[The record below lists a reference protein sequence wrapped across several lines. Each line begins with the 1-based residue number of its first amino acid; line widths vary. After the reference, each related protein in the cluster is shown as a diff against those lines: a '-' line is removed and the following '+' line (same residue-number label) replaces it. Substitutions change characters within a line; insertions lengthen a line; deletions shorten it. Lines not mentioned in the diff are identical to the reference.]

1 MKILHTSDW
10 HLGQSFFT
18 KSRKKE
24 HAAFLKWFLQQ
35 VEAHQIDA
43 IIVAGDVFD
52 TGTPPSYAREL
63 YHAFI
68 GELQSKQCTLVV
80 LGGNHDSVSVLNESK
95 ALLKYLN
102 SHVIASTYGE
112 LSEQVIAL
120 NDRKGQPRAV
130 LCAVPFI
137 RPRDVLIS
145 EAGQSATD
153 KRQALGDA
161 IKQHYASL
169 YNEASS
175 LRTSLEE
182 EQGKEGSENS
192 AAIPIIATGHL
203 TALGVSQSESVRD
216 IYIGTLEGFDAT
228 GFPPADYIAL
238 GHIHR
243 PQKVAKTEHIRY
255 SGSPIPLSFDELNTQ
270 KQVVLVSFD
279 TESTTPIISTL
290 PVPRFQAMEVIK
302 GDLKAIEEAIN
313 KSEAIRFASQ
323 IDDDV
328 NTKSAPL
335 ASDKAMSTKD
345 KALSAADQ
353 ALSAA
358 DQAHSATEQTFSAK
372 DPVWLCIEVE
382 TEDYLTDLQQR
393 IQSLL
398 EGKNAEILQLK
409 RKRKRTV
416 NSLTEKQNVQ
426 LSELSVNEVFEARLA
441 LEAINDDPSRETE
454 DALSE
459 NESCADVAEDPGSE
473 KTLSRINRIRQLFN
487 KAVERVHINDE
498 DAEVLGETSKSNT
511 AGYNSDKTSSQNESD
526 VSPTSTGE
534 SEQDQYRVH
543 KQDHK
548 GKGE

>member
-1 MKILHTSDW
+1 MRFSISNATSLVLFYMKILHTSDW

-18 KSRKKE
+18 KSRKNE
-24 HAAFLKWFLQQ
+24 HAAFLKWLLQQ

-68 GELQSKQCTLVV
+68 GELQGMQCTLVV

-102 SHVIASTYGE
+102 SHVIASTYGD
-112 LSEQVIAL
+112 LSEQVITL
-120 NDRKGQPRAV
+120 NDRNGQPSAV

-137 RPRDVLIS
+137 RPRDVLVS
-145 EAGQSATD
+145 EAGQSGTD

-161 IKQHYASL
+161 IKQHYGTL
-169 YNEASS
+169 YNEALS
-175 LRTSLEE
+175 LRASMEE
-182 EQGKEGSENS
+182 KRIKDGSENS

-216 IYIGTLEGFDAT
+216 IYIGTLEGFDAK

-270 KQVVLVSFD
+270 KQVVLITFES
-279 TESTTPIISTL
+279 ESTTPTISTL

-302 GDLKAIEEAIN
+302 GDLKAIEAAIN
-313 KSEAIRFASQ
+313 KSEAIALASQ
-323 IDDDV
+323 TDDAV
-328 NTKSAPL
+328 
-335 ASDKAMSTKD
+335 
-345 KALSAADQ
+345 
-353 ALSAA
+353 
-358 DQAHSATEQTFSAK
+358 SATDNAISPK

-393 IQSLL
+393 IQGLL

-426 LSELSVNEVFEARLA
+426 LSELSVNDVFEARLA
-441 LEAINDDPSRETE
+441 LESIEDNTTSESAPTESAQTTLLDDDQSTRAMEQ
-454 DALSE
+454 A
-459 NESCADVAEDPGSE
+459 GSE
-473 KTLSRINRIRQLFN
+473 KSAPRINRIRQLFN
-487 KAVERVHINDE
+487 EAVEQVHTNDE
-498 DAEVLGETSKSNT
+498 DAEVPVETSLANT
-511 AGYNSDKTSSQNESD
+511 TEN
-526 VSPTSTGE
+526 
-534 SEQDQYRVH
+534 
-543 KQDHK
+543 
-548 GKGE
+548 KGE

>member
-18 KSRKKE
+18 KSRKNE
-24 HAAFLKWFLQQ
+24 HAAFLKWLLQQ
-35 VEAHQIDA
+35 VEVHQIDA

-68 GELQSKQCTLVV
+68 GELQGMQCTLVV

-102 SHVIASTYGE
+102 SHVIASTYGD
-112 LSEQVIAL
+112 LSEQVITL
-120 NDRKGQPRAV
+120 NDRNGQPSAV

-137 RPRDVLIS
+137 RPRDVLVS

-161 IKQHYASL
+161 IKQHYGAL
-169 YNEASS
+169 YNEALS
-175 LRTSLEE
+175 LRASIEE
-182 EQGKEGSENS
+182 KQAEQGSKNS

-216 IYIGTLEGFDAT
+216 IYIGTLEGFDAK

-270 KQVVLVSFD
+270 KQVVLVTF
-279 TESTTPIISTL
+279 ESESKTPTISTL

-302 GDLKAIEEAIN
+302 GDLKAIEAAIN
-313 KSEAIRFASQ
+313 ESEAIA
-323 IDDDV
+323 
-328 NTKSAPL
+328 L
-335 ASDKAMSTKD
+335 ASHTDDAVSELDEVDKALSEVD
-345 KALSAADQ
+345 KALSATDNGIRP
-353 ALSAA
+353 
-358 DQAHSATEQTFSAK
+358 K

-393 IQSLL
+393 IQGLL

-426 LSELSVNEVFEARLA
+426 LSELSVNDVFEARLA
-441 LEAINDDPSRETE
+441 LESIEDNPTSELAPSEPAPSESAPTESVRETLLDDDQSPRAME
-454 DALSE
+454 DA
-459 NESCADVAEDPGSE
+459 GTE
-473 KTLSRINRIRQLFN
+473 KSASRINRIRQLFN
-487 KAVERVHINDE
+487 EALERVHTNDE
-498 DAEVLGETSKSNT
+498 DAEVSVEAPLANT
-511 AGYNSDKTSSQNESD
+511 TDN
-526 VSPTSTGE
+526 
-534 SEQDQYRVH
+534 
-543 KQDHK
+543 
-548 GKGE
+548 KGE

>member
-1 MKILHTSDW
+1 MRFSISNATSLVLFYMKILHTSDW

-18 KSRKKE
+18 KSRKNE
-24 HAAFLKWFLQQ
+24 HAAFLKWLLQQ

-68 GELQSKQCTLVV
+68 GELQGMQCTLVV

-102 SHVIASTYGE
+102 SHVIASTYGD
-112 LSEQVIAL
+112 LSEQVITL
-120 NDRKGQPRAV
+120 NDRNGQPSAV

-137 RPRDVLIS
+137 RPRDVLVS

-161 IKQHYASL
+161 IKQHYGAL
-169 YNEASS
+169 YNEALS
-175 LRTSLEE
+175 LRASIEE
-182 EQGKEGSENS
+182 KQAEQGSKNS

-216 IYIGTLEGFDAT
+216 IYIGTLEGFDAK

-270 KQVVLVSFD
+270 KQVVLVTFES
-279 TESTTPIISTL
+279 ESTTPTISTL

-302 GDLKAIEEAIN
+302 GDLKAIEAAIN
-313 KSEAIRFASQ
+313 KSDAITLASQ
-323 IDDDV
+323 TDDAV
-328 NTKSAPL
+328 
-335 ASDKAMSTKD
+335 
-345 KALSAADQ
+345 
-353 ALSAA
+353 
-358 DQAHSATEQTFSAK
+358 SATDNAISPQ

-393 IQSLL
+393 IQGLL

-426 LSELSVNEVFEARLA
+426 LSELSVNDVFEARLA
-441 LEAINDDPSRETE
+441 LESIEDSSTSESAQSASAQTESAQETLLDDDQCAGGTE
-454 DALSE
+454 EA
-459 NESCADVAEDPGSE
+459 GSE
-473 KTLSRINRIRQLFN
+473 KNAPRINRIRQLFN
-487 KAVERVHINDE
+487 EAIEQVHTNDE
-498 DAEVLGETSKSNT
+498 DAEVPVETSLANT
-511 AGYNSDKTSSQNESD
+511 TEN
-526 VSPTSTGE
+526 
-534 SEQDQYRVH
+534 
-543 KQDHK
+543 
-548 GKGE
+548 KGE

>member
-1 MKILHTSDW
+1 MRFSISNATSLVHFYMKILHTSDW

-18 KSRKKE
+18 KSRKNE
-24 HAAFLKWFLQQ
+24 HAAFLKWLLQQ
-35 VEAHQIDA
+35 VEVHQIDA

-68 GELQSKQCTLVV
+68 GELQGMQCTLVV

-112 LSEQVIAL
+112 LSEQVITL
-120 NDRKGQPRAV
+120 NDRKGQPSAV

-137 RPRDVLIS
+137 RPRDVLVS

-161 IKQHYASL
+161 IKQHYGTL
-169 YNEASS
+169 YNEALS
-175 LRTSLEE
+175 LRASMEE
-182 EQGKEGSENS
+182 KRIKDGSENS

-216 IYIGTLEGFDAT
+216 IYIGTLEGFDAK

-270 KQVVLVSFD
+270 KQVVLITFES
-279 TESTTPIISTL
+279 ESTTPTISTL
-290 PVPRFQAMEVIK
+290 PIPRFQAMEVIK
-302 GDLKAIEEAIN
+302 GDLKAIEAAIN
-313 KSEAIRFASQ
+313 KSDAITLASQ
-323 IDDDV
+323 TDDAV
-328 NTKSAPL
+328 SEV
-335 ASDKAMSTKD
+335 D
-345 KALSAADQ
+345 KALSEFNKTV
-353 ALSAA
+353 
-358 DQAHSATEQTFSAK
+358 SATDNAISSK

-393 IQSLL
+393 IQGLL

-416 NSLTEKQNVQ
+416 NSLTEKQIVQ
-426 LSELSVNEVFEARLA
+426 LSELSVNDVFEARLA
-441 LEAINDDPSRETE
+441 LESIGEYSASETTEDTLTDSEQNAGETE
-454 DALSE
+454 E
-459 NESCADVAEDPGSE
+459 AESE
-473 KTLSRINRIRQLFN
+473 KSCSRINRIRQLFN
-487 KAVERVHINDE
+487 EAVELVHTNDE
-498 DAEVLGETSKSNT
+498 DADLSGEASLIGSVGKTSAGASPQNGSHTAT
-511 AGYNSDKTSSQNESD
+511 AGIGKAEL
-526 VSPTSTGE
+526 
-534 SEQDQYRVH
+534 EQGVAQEQAHNR
-543 KQDHK
+543 
-548 GKGE
+548 KGE

>member
-1 MKILHTSDW
+1 MRISISNATSLVLFYMKILHTSDW

-18 KSRKKE
+18 KSRKNE
-24 HAAFLKWFLQQ
+24 HAAFLKWLLQQ

-43 IIVAGDVFD
+43 VIVAGDVFD

-68 GELQSKQCTLVV
+68 GELQGMQCTLVV

-102 SHVIASTYGE
+102 SHVIASTYGD
-112 LSEQVIAL
+112 LSEQVITL
-120 NDRKGQPRAV
+120 NDRNGQPSAV

-137 RPRDVLIS
+137 RPRDVLVS

-161 IKQHYASL
+161 IKQHYGAL
-169 YNEASS
+169 YNEALS
-175 LRTSLEE
+175 LRASIEE
-182 EQGKEGSENS
+182 KQAEQGSKNS

-216 IYIGTLEGFDAT
+216 IYIGTLEGFDAK

-270 KQVVLVSFD
+270 KQVVLVTFES
-279 TESTTPIISTL
+279 ESTTPTISTL

-302 GDLKAIEEAIN
+302 GDLKAIEAAIN
-313 KSEAIRFASQ
+313 KSDAITLASQ
-323 IDDDV
+323 TDDAV
-328 NTKSAPL
+328 
-335 ASDKAMSTKD
+335 
-345 KALSAADQ
+345 
-353 ALSAA
+353 
-358 DQAHSATEQTFSAK
+358 SATDNAISPQ

-393 IQSLL
+393 IQGLL

-426 LSELSVNEVFEARLA
+426 LSELSVNDVFEARLA
-441 LEAINDDPSRETE
+441 LESIEDNTTSESAPTESAQATLLDDDQSTRAMEQ
-454 DALSE
+454 A
-459 NESCADVAEDPGSE
+459 GSE
-473 KTLSRINRIRQLFN
+473 KSASRLNRIRQLFN
-487 KAVERVHINDE
+487 EAVEQVHTNDE
-498 DAEVLGETSKSNT
+498 DTEVPVETSLANT
-511 AGYNSDKTSSQNESD
+511 TQN
-526 VSPTSTGE
+526 
-534 SEQDQYRVH
+534 
-543 KQDHK
+543 
-548 GKGE
+548 KGE

>member
-1 MKILHTSDW
+1 MRFSISNATSLVHFYMKILHTSDW

-18 KSRKKE
+18 KSRKNE
-24 HAAFLKWFLQQ
+24 HAAFLKWLLQQ
-35 VEAHQIDA
+35 VEVHQIDA

-68 GELQSKQCTLVV
+68 GELQGMQCTLVV

-112 LSEQVIAL
+112 LSEQVITL
-120 NDRKGQPRAV
+120 NDRKGQPSAV

-137 RPRDVLIS
+137 RPRDVLVS
-145 EAGQSATD
+145 EAGQSGTD

-161 IKQHYASL
+161 IKQHYGTL
-169 YNEASS
+169 YNEALS
-175 LRTSLEE
+175 LRASMEE
-182 EQGKEGSENS
+182 KRIKDGSENS

-216 IYIGTLEGFDAT
+216 IYIGTLEGFDAK

-270 KQVVLVSFD
+270 KQVVLITFES
-279 TESTTPIISTL
+279 ESTTPTISTL

-302 GDLKAIEEAIN
+302 GDLKAIEAAIN
-313 KSEAIRFASQ
+313 KSDAITLASQTHDDSNTNSAPVANQKADSAMDNAIR
-323 IDDDV
+323 
-328 NTKSAPL
+328 P
-335 ASDKAMSTKD
+335 
-345 KALSAADQ
+345 
-353 ALSAA
+353 
-358 DQAHSATEQTFSAK
+358 K

-393 IQSLL
+393 IQGLL

-426 LSELSVNEVFEARLA
+426 LSELSVNDVFEARLA
-441 LEAINDDPSRETE
+441 LESIEDNTTSESAPTESAQATLLDDDQSTRAMEQ
-454 DALSE
+454 A
-459 NESCADVAEDPGSE
+459 GSE
-473 KTLSRINRIRQLFN
+473 KSASRLNRIRQLFN
-487 KAVERVHINDE
+487 EAVEQVHTNDE
-498 DAEVLGETSKSNT
+498 DAEVPVETSLANT
-511 AGYNSDKTSSQNESD
+511 TEN
-526 VSPTSTGE
+526 
-534 SEQDQYRVH
+534 
-543 KQDHK
+543 
-548 GKGE
+548 KGE

>member
-1 MKILHTSDW
+1 MRISISNATSLVLFYMKILHTSDW

-18 KSRKKE
+18 KSRKNE
-24 HAAFLKWFLQQ
+24 HAAFLKWLLQQ

-68 GELQSKQCTLVV
+68 GELQGMQCTLVV

-102 SHVIASTYGE
+102 SHVIASTYGD
-112 LSEQVIAL
+112 LSEQVITL
-120 NDRKGQPRAV
+120 NDRNGQPSAV

-137 RPRDVLIS
+137 RPRDVLVS
-145 EAGQSATD
+145 EAGQSGTD

-161 IKQHYASL
+161 IKQHYGAL
-169 YNEASS
+169 YNEALS
-175 LRTSLEE
+175 LRASMEE
-182 EQGKEGSENS
+182 KRIKEGSKNS

-216 IYIGTLEGFDAT
+216 IYIGTLEGFDAK

-270 KQVVLVSFD
+270 KQVVLITFES
-279 TESTTPIISTL
+279 ESTTPTISTL

-302 GDLKAIEEAIN
+302 GDLKAIEAAIN
-313 KSEAIRFASQ
+313 KSEAIALASQ
-323 IDDDV
+323 TDDAV
-328 NTKSAPL
+328 
-335 ASDKAMSTKD
+335 
-345 KALSAADQ
+345 
-353 ALSAA
+353 
-358 DQAHSATEQTFSAK
+358 SATDNAISPK

-393 IQSLL
+393 IQGLL
-398 EGKNAEILQLK
+398 EGRNAEILQLK

-426 LSELSVNEVFEARLA
+426 LSELSVNDVFEARLA
-441 LEAINDDPSRETE
+441 LESIEDNPTSESAPSESVQTTLLDDDQSAGGTEEAGSKINAP
-454 DALSE
+454 
-459 NESCADVAEDPGSE
+459 
-473 KTLSRINRIRQLFN
+473 RINRIRQLFN
-487 KAVERVHINDE
+487 EAVEQVHTNDE
-498 DAEVLGETSKSNT
+498 DAEVPVETSLANT
-511 AGYNSDKTSSQNESD
+511 TDN
-526 VSPTSTGE
+526 
-534 SEQDQYRVH
+534 
-543 KQDHK
+543 
-548 GKGE
+548 KGE

>member
-1 MKILHTSDW
+1 MRISISNATSLVLFYMKILHTSDW

-18 KSRKKE
+18 KSRKNE
-24 HAAFLKWFLQQ
+24 HAAFLKWLLQQ
-35 VEAHQIDA
+35 VEVHQIDA

-68 GELQSKQCTLVV
+68 GELQGMQCTLVV

-112 LSEQVIAL
+112 LSEQVITL
-120 NDRKGQPRAV
+120 NDRKGQPSAV

-137 RPRDVLIS
+137 RPRDVLVS
-145 EAGQSATD
+145 EAGQSGTD

-161 IKQHYASL
+161 IKQHYGTL
-169 YNEASS
+169 YNEALS
-175 LRTSLEE
+175 LRASMEE
-182 EQGKEGSENS
+182 KRIKDGSENS

-216 IYIGTLEGFDAT
+216 IYIGTLEGFDAK

-270 KQVVLVSFD
+270 KQVVLITFES
-279 TESTTPIISTL
+279 ESTTPTISTL

-302 GDLKAIEEAIN
+302 GDLKAIEAAIN
-313 KSEAIRFASQ
+313 KSDAITLASQ
-323 IDDDV
+323 TDDAV
-328 NTKSAPL
+328 
-335 ASDKAMSTKD
+335 
-345 KALSAADQ
+345 
-353 ALSAA
+353 
-358 DQAHSATEQTFSAK
+358 SATDNAISPQ

-393 IQSLL
+393 IQGLL

-426 LSELSVNEVFEARLA
+426 LSELSVNDVFEARLA
-441 LEAINDDPSRETE
+441 LESIEDNPTSESAKELLLDDDQSAGGTE
-454 DALSE
+454 EA
-459 NESCADVAEDPGSE
+459 GSE
-473 KTLSRINRIRQLFN
+473 KNAPRINRIRQLFN
-487 KAVERVHINDE
+487 EAVEQVHTNDE
-498 DAEVLGETSKSNT
+498 DAEVPVETSLANT
-511 AGYNSDKTSSQNESD
+511 TEN
-526 VSPTSTGE
+526 
-534 SEQDQYRVH
+534 
-543 KQDHK
+543 
-548 GKGE
+548 KGE

>member
-1 MKILHTSDW
+1 MRFSISNATSLVHFYMKILHTSDW

-18 KSRKKE
+18 KSRKNE
-24 HAAFLKWFLQQ
+24 HAAFLKWLLQQ
-35 VEAHQIDA
+35 VEVHQIDA

-68 GELQSKQCTLVV
+68 GELQGMQCTLVV

-112 LSEQVIAL
+112 LSEQVITL
-120 NDRKGQPRAV
+120 NDRKGQPGAV

-137 RPRDVLIS
+137 RPRDVLVS
-145 EAGQSATD
+145 EAGQSGTD

-161 IKQHYASL
+161 IKQHYGAL
-169 YNEASS
+169 YNEALS
-175 LRTSLEE
+175 LRASIEE
-182 EQGKEGSENS
+182 KQGEEGSENS

-216 IYIGTLEGFDAT
+216 IYIGTLEGFDAK

-270 KQVVLVSFD
+270 KQVVLITFES
-279 TESTTPIISTL
+279 ESTTPTISTL
-290 PVPRFQAMEVIK
+290 PVPCFQAMEVIK
-302 GDLKAIEEAIN
+302 GDLKAIEAAIN
-313 KSEAIRFASQ
+313 KSDAI
-323 IDDDV
+323 
-328 NTKSAPL
+328 TL
-335 ASDKAMSTKD
+335 ASHTDGAVSEVDKP
-345 KALSAADQ
+345 LSATDNAI
-353 ALSAA
+353 S
-358 DQAHSATEQTFSAK
+358 SK

-393 IQSLL
+393 IQGLL

-409 RKRKRTV
+409 RKRKRTI

-426 LSELSVNEVFEARLA
+426 LSELSVNDVFEARLA
-441 LEAINDDPSRETE
+441 LESIEDNPTSELAPSESAPSESVRETLLDDDQSAGATE
-454 DALSE
+454 QA
-459 NESCADVAEDPGSE
+459 GSE
-473 KTLSRINRIRQLFN
+473 KNAPRINRIRQLFN
-487 KAVERVHINDE
+487 EAVEQVHTNDE
-498 DAEVLGETSKSNT
+498 DTEVSVEATLANT
-511 AGYNSDKTSSQNESD
+511 TEK
-526 VSPTSTGE
+526 
-534 SEQDQYRVH
+534 
-543 KQDHK
+543 
-548 GKGE
+548 KGE

>member
-1 MKILHTSDW
+1 MRFSISNATSLVHFYMKILHTSDW

-18 KSRKKE
+18 KSRKNE
-24 HAAFLKWFLQQ
+24 HAAFLKWLLQQ
-35 VEAHQIDA
+35 VEVHQIDA

-68 GELQSKQCTLVV
+68 GELQGMQCTLVV

-112 LSEQVIAL
+112 LSEQVITL
-120 NDRKGQPRAV
+120 NDRKGQPSAV

-137 RPRDVLIS
+137 RPRDVLVS
-145 EAGQSATD
+145 EAGQSGTD

-161 IKQHYASL
+161 IKQHYGTL
-169 YNEASS
+169 YNEALS
-175 LRTSLEE
+175 LRASMEE
-182 EQGKEGSENS
+182 KRIKDGSENS

-216 IYIGTLEGFDAT
+216 IYIGTLEGFDAK

-270 KQVVLVSFD
+270 KQVVLITFES
-279 TESTTPIISTL
+279 ESTTPTISTL

-302 GDLKAIEEAIN
+302 GDLKAIEAAIN
-313 KSEAIRFASQ
+313 KSDAITLASQ
-323 IDDDV
+323 TDDAV
-328 NTKSAPL
+328 SEV
-335 ASDKAMSTKD
+335 D
-345 KALSAADQ
+345 KALSEVNNP
-353 ALSAA
+353 LSEVNKPLSEFNKTI
-358 DQAHSATEQTFSAK
+358 SATDNAISSK

-393 IQSLL
+393 IQGLL

-416 NSLTEKQNVQ
+416 NSLTEKHNVQ
-426 LSELSVNEVFEARLA
+426 LSELSVNDVFEARLA
-441 LEAINDDPSRETE
+441 LESIEDNPTSESAPTESAQATLLDDDQSTRAMEQ
-454 DALSE
+454 A
-459 NESCADVAEDPGSE
+459 GSE
-473 KTLSRINRIRQLFN
+473 KSASRINRIRQLFN
-487 KAVERVHINDE
+487 EAVEQVHTNDE
-498 DAEVLGETSKSNT
+498 DAEAPVETSLANT
-511 AGYNSDKTSSQNESD
+511 TEN
-526 VSPTSTGE
+526 
-534 SEQDQYRVH
+534 
-543 KQDHK
+543 
-548 GKGE
+548 KGE

>member
-1 MKILHTSDW
+1 MRFSISNATSLVHFYMKILHTSDW

-18 KSRKKE
+18 KSRKNE
-24 HAAFLKWFLQQ
+24 HAAFLKWLLQQ

-68 GELQSKQCTLVV
+68 GELQGMQCTLVV

-112 LSEQVIAL
+112 LSEQVITL
-120 NDRKGQPRAV
+120 NDRKGQPSAV

-153 KRQALGDA
+153 KRQALGEA
-161 IKQHYASL
+161 IKQHYGAL
-169 YNEASS
+169 YNEALS
-175 LRTSLEE
+175 LRIAMEE
-182 EQGKEGSENS
+182 KRIKEGSENN

-216 IYIGTLEGFDAT
+216 IYIGTLEGFDAK

-270 KQVVLVSFD
+270 KQVVLITFG
-279 TESTTPIISTL
+279 TESTTPTISTL
-290 PVPRFQAMEVIK
+290 PIPRFQAMEVIK
-302 GDLKAIEEAIN
+302 GDVKAIEAAIN
-313 KSEAIRFASQ
+313 KSEAIALASQ
-323 IDDDV
+323 TDD
-328 NTKSAPL
+328 
-335 ASDKAMSTKD
+335 
-345 KALSAADQ
+345 ALSEADN
-353 ALSAA
+353 AG
-358 DQAHSATEQTFSAK
+358 SATDNAINPK

-393 IQSLL
+393 IQGLL

-426 LSELSVNEVFEARLA
+426 LSELSVNDVFEARLA
-441 LEAINDDPSRETE
+441 LESIEDNPTSESAPSESVPIEPAQETLLDDDQSTGKTE
-454 DALSE
+454 E
-459 NESCADVAEDPGSE
+459 EGSE
-473 KTLSRINRIRQLFN
+473 KSASRINRIRQLFN
-487 KAVERVHINDE
+487 EALERVHTNDE
-498 DAEVLGETSKSNT
+498 DAEVSVEASLVCTKEN
-511 AGYNSDKTSSQNESD
+511 
-526 VSPTSTGE
+526 
-534 SEQDQYRVH
+534 
-543 KQDHK
+543 
-548 GKGE
+548 KGE

>member
-1 MKILHTSDW
+1 MRRMRFSISNATSLVHFYMKILHTSDW

-18 KSRKKE
+18 KSRKNE
-24 HAAFLKWFLQQ
+24 HAAFLKWLLQQ
-35 VEAHQIDA
+35 VEVHQIDA

-68 GELQSKQCTLVV
+68 GELQGMQCTLVV

-112 LSEQVIAL
+112 LSEQVITL
-120 NDRKGQPRAV
+120 NDRKGQPSAV

-137 RPRDVLIS
+137 RPRDVLVS
-145 EAGQSATD
+145 EAGQSGTD

-161 IKQHYASL
+161 IKQHYGAL
-169 YNEASS
+169 YNEALS
-175 LRTSLEE
+175 LRASIEE
-182 EQGKEGSENS
+182 KQGEEGSKNS

-216 IYIGTLEGFDAT
+216 IYIGTLEGFDAK

-270 KQVVLVSFD
+270 KQVVLVTF
-279 TESTTPIISTL
+279 EIKSTTPTISTL

-302 GDLKAIEEAIN
+302 GDLKAIEAAIN
-313 KSEAIRFASQ
+313 ESDAITLASQ
-323 IDDDV
+323 TDDAV
-328 NTKSAPL
+328 SEV
-335 ASDKAMSTKD
+335 D
-345 KALSAADQ
+345 KALSEFNKTV
-353 ALSAA
+353 
-358 DQAHSATEQTFSAK
+358 SATDNAISSK

-393 IQSLL
+393 IQGLL

-409 RKRKRTV
+409 RKRKRMV

-426 LSELSVNEVFEARLA
+426 LSELSVNDVFEARLA
-441 LEAINDDPSRETE
+441 LESIEDNPTSELAPTESAQGTLLDDDQSTRAMEQ
-454 DALSE
+454 A
-459 NESCADVAEDPGSE
+459 GSE
-473 KTLSRINRIRQLFN
+473 KSAPRINRIRQLFN
-487 KAVERVHINDE
+487 EAVEQVHSNDE
-498 DAEVLGETSKSNT
+498 DAEVPVETSLANT
-511 AGYNSDKTSSQNESD
+511 TDN
-526 VSPTSTGE
+526 
-534 SEQDQYRVH
+534 
-543 KQDHK
+543 
-548 GKGE
+548 KGE

>member
-1 MKILHTSDW
+1 MRFSISNATSLVHFYMKILHTSDW

-18 KSRKKE
+18 KSRKNE
-24 HAAFLKWFLQQ
+24 HAAFLKWLLQQ
-35 VEAHQIDA
+35 VEVHQIDA

-68 GELQSKQCTLVV
+68 GELQGMQCTLVV

-112 LSEQVIAL
+112 LREQVITL
-120 NDRKGQPRAV
+120 NDRKGQPSAV

-137 RPRDVLIS
+137 RPRDVLVS
-145 EAGQSATD
+145 EAGQSGTD

-161 IKQHYASL
+161 IKQHYGAL
-169 YNEASS
+169 YNEALS
-175 LRTSLEE
+175 LRASIEE
-182 EQGKEGSENS
+182 KQGEEGSKNS

-216 IYIGTLEGFDAT
+216 IYIGTLEGFDAK

-270 KQVVLVSFD
+270 KQVVLITFES
-279 TESTTPIISTL
+279 ESTTPTISTL

-302 GDLKAIEEAIN
+302 GDLKAIEAAIN
-313 KSEAIRFASQ
+313 KSDAITLASQ
-323 IDDDV
+323 TDGAVSEV
-328 NTKSAPL
+328 N
-335 ASDKAMSTKD
+335 
-345 KALSAADQ
+345 KALSEFNKTI
-353 ALSAA
+353 
-358 DQAHSATEQTFSAK
+358 SATDNAISSK

-393 IQSLL
+393 IQGLL
-398 EGKNAEILQLK
+398 EGKSAEILQLK
-409 RKRKRTV
+409 RKRKRMV

-426 LSELSVNEVFEARLA
+426 LSELSVNDVFEARLA
-441 LEAINDDPSRETE
+441 LESIEDNTTSESAPTGSAQATLLDDDQSTRAMEQ
-454 DALSE
+454 A
-459 NESCADVAEDPGSE
+459 GSE
-473 KTLSRINRIRQLFN
+473 KSASRLNRIRQLFN
-487 KAVERVHINDE
+487 EAVEQVHTNDE
-498 DAEVLGETSKSNT
+498 DTEVPVETSLANT
-511 AGYNSDKTSSQNESD
+511 TEN
-526 VSPTSTGE
+526 
-534 SEQDQYRVH
+534 
-543 KQDHK
+543 
-548 GKGE
+548 KGE

>member
-18 KSRKKE
+18 KSRKNE
-24 HAAFLKWFLQQ
+24 HAAFLKWLLQQ

-68 GELQSKQCTLVV
+68 GELQGMQCTLVV

-102 SHVIASTYGE
+102 SHVIASTYGD
-112 LSEQVIAL
+112 LSEQVITL
-120 NDRKGQPRAV
+120 NDRNGQPSAV

-137 RPRDVLIS
+137 RPRDVLVS
-145 EAGQSATD
+145 EAGQSGTD

-161 IKQHYASL
+161 IKQHYGAL
-169 YNEASS
+169 YNEALS
-175 LRTSLEE
+175 LRASMEE
-182 EQGKEGSENS
+182 KRIKEGSKNS

-216 IYIGTLEGFDAT
+216 IYIGTLEGFDAK

-270 KQVVLVSFD
+270 KQVVLITFES
-279 TESTTPIISTL
+279 ESTTPTISTL

-302 GDLKAIEEAIN
+302 GDLKAIEAAIN
-313 KSEAIRFASQ
+313 KSEAIALASQ
-323 IDDDV
+323 TDDAV
-328 NTKSAPL
+328 
-335 ASDKAMSTKD
+335 
-345 KALSAADQ
+345 
-353 ALSAA
+353 
-358 DQAHSATEQTFSAK
+358 SATDNAISPK

-393 IQSLL
+393 IQGLL
-398 EGKNAEILQLK
+398 EGRNAEILQLK

-426 LSELSVNEVFEARLA
+426 LSELSVNDVFEARLA
-441 LEAINDDPSRETE
+441 LESIEDNPTSESAPSESVQTTLLDDDQSAGGTEEAGSKINAP
-454 DALSE
+454 
-459 NESCADVAEDPGSE
+459 
-473 KTLSRINRIRQLFN
+473 RINRIRQLFN
-487 KAVERVHINDE
+487 EAVEQVHTNDE
-498 DAEVLGETSKSNT
+498 DAEVPVETSLANT
-511 AGYNSDKTSSQNESD
+511 TDN
-526 VSPTSTGE
+526 
-534 SEQDQYRVH
+534 
-543 KQDHK
+543 
-548 GKGE
+548 KGE

>member
-1 MKILHTSDW
+1 MRFSISNATSLVLFYMKILHTSDW

-18 KSRKKE
+18 KSRKNE
-24 HAAFLKWFLQQ
+24 HAAFLKWLLQQ
-35 VEAHQIDA
+35 VEVHQIDA

-68 GELQSKQCTLVV
+68 GELQGMQCTLVV

-112 LSEQVIAL
+112 LSEQVITL
-120 NDRKGQPRAV
+120 NDRKGQPSAV
-130 LCAVPFI
+130 MCAVPFI
-137 RPRDVLIS
+137 RPRDVLVS
-145 EAGQSATD
+145 EAGQSGTD

-161 IKQHYASL
+161 IKQHYGAL
-169 YNEASS
+169 YNEALS
-175 LRTSLEE
+175 LRASIEE
-182 EQGKEGSENS
+182 KQGEEGSKNS

-216 IYIGTLEGFDAT
+216 IYIGTLEGFDAK

-270 KQVVLVSFD
+270 KQVVLITFES
-279 TESTTPIISTL
+279 ESTTPTISTL

-302 GDLKAIEEAIN
+302 GDLKAIEAAIN
-313 KSEAIRFASQ
+313 KSDAITLASQ
-323 IDDDV
+323 TDDAV
-328 NTKSAPL
+328 SEV
-335 ASDKAMSTKD
+335 D
-345 KALSAADQ
+345 KALSEFNKTV
-353 ALSAA
+353 
-358 DQAHSATEQTFSAK
+358 SATDNAISSK

-393 IQSLL
+393 IQGLL

-409 RKRKRTV
+409 RKRTSTV

-426 LSELSVNEVFEARLA
+426 LSELSVNDVFEARLA
-441 LEAINDDPSRETE
+441 LESIEDNPTSESAPTESAQATLLDDDQSTRAMEQ
-454 DALSE
+454 A
-459 NESCADVAEDPGSE
+459 GSE
-473 KTLSRINRIRQLFN
+473 KSASRINRIRQLFN
-487 KAVERVHINDE
+487 EAVEQVHTNDE
-498 DAEVLGETSKSNT
+498 DAEVPVETSLANT
-511 AGYNSDKTSSQNESD
+511 TEN
-526 VSPTSTGE
+526 
-534 SEQDQYRVH
+534 
-543 KQDHK
+543 
-548 GKGE
+548 KGE

>member
-1 MKILHTSDW
+1 MRFSISNATSLVHFYMKILHTSDW

-18 KSRKKE
+18 KSRKNE
-24 HAAFLKWFLQQ
+24 HAAFLKWLLQQ
-35 VEAHQIDA
+35 VEVHQIDA

-68 GELQSKQCTLVV
+68 GELQGMQCTLVV

-112 LSEQVIAL
+112 LSEQVITL
-120 NDRKGQPRAV
+120 NDRKGQPSAV

-137 RPRDVLIS
+137 RPRDVLVS
-145 EAGQSATD
+145 EAGQSGTD

-161 IKQHYASL
+161 IKQHYGAL
-169 YNEASS
+169 YNEALS
-175 LRTSLEE
+175 LRASIEE
-182 EQGKEGSENS
+182 KQGEEGSKNS

-216 IYIGTLEGFDAT
+216 IYIGTLEGFDAK

-270 KQVVLVSFD
+270 KQVVLITFES
-279 TESTTPIISTL
+279 ESTTPTISTL

-302 GDLKAIEEAIN
+302 GDLKAIEAAIS
-313 KSEAIRFASQ
+313 KSDAITLASQ
-323 IDDDV
+323 TDDAV
-328 NTKSAPL
+328 SEV
-335 ASDKAMSTKD
+335 DKP
-345 KALSAADQ
+345 LSATDNAI
-353 ALSAA
+353 S
-358 DQAHSATEQTFSAK
+358 SK

-393 IQSLL
+393 IQGLL

-426 LSELSVNEVFEARLA
+426 LSELSVNDVFEARLA
-441 LEAINDDPSRETE
+441 LESIEDSSATESAQSGSIPTESAQATLLDDDQSTRSMEQ
-454 DALSE
+454 A
-459 NESCADVAEDPGSE
+459 GSE
-473 KTLSRINRIRQLFN
+473 KNAPRINRIRQLFN
-487 KAVERVHINDE
+487 EAVEQVHTNDE
-498 DAEVLGETSKSNT
+498 DTEVPVETSLANT
-511 AGYNSDKTSSQNESD
+511 TEN
-526 VSPTSTGE
+526 
-534 SEQDQYRVH
+534 
-543 KQDHK
+543 K
-548 GKGE
+548 GV

>member
-18 KSRKKE
+18 KSRKNE
-24 HAAFLKWFLQQ
+24 HAAFLKWLLQQ
-35 VEAHQIDA
+35 VEVHQIDA

-68 GELQSKQCTLVV
+68 GELQGMQCTLVV

-112 LSEQVIAL
+112 LSEQVITL
-120 NDRKGQPRAV
+120 NDRKGQPSAV

-137 RPRDVLIS
+137 RPRDVLVS
-145 EAGQSATD
+145 EAGQSGTD

-161 IKQHYASL
+161 IKQHYGAL
-169 YNEASS
+169 YNEALS
-175 LRTSLEE
+175 LRASIEE
-182 EQGKEGSENS
+182 KQAEQGNKNS

-216 IYIGTLEGFDAT
+216 IYIGTLEGFDAK

-270 KQVVLVSFD
+270 KQVVLITFES
-279 TESTTPIISTL
+279 ESTTPTISTL
-290 PVPRFQAMEVIK
+290 PVPCFQAMEVIK
-302 GDLKAIEEAIN
+302 GDLKAIEAAIN
-313 KSEAIRFASQ
+313 KSDAITLASQ
-323 IDDDV
+323 TDDAV
-328 NTKSAPL
+328 SEV
-335 ASDKAMSTKD
+335 DKP
-345 KALSAADQ
+345 LSATDNAI
-353 ALSAA
+353 SP
-358 DQAHSATEQTFSAK
+358 K

-393 IQSLL
+393 IQGLL

-409 RKRKRTV
+409 RKRKRTI

-426 LSELSVNEVFEARLA
+426 LSELSVNDVFEARLA
-441 LEAINDDPSRETE
+441 LESIEDNTTSESALTESAQATLLDDDQSTRAMEQ
-454 DALSE
+454 A
-459 NESCADVAEDPGSE
+459 GSE
-473 KTLSRINRIRQLFN
+473 KSASRLNRIRQLFN
-487 KAVERVHINDE
+487 EAVEQVHTNDE
-498 DAEVLGETSKSNT
+498 DAEVPVETSLANT
-511 AGYNSDKTSSQNESD
+511 TEN
-526 VSPTSTGE
+526 
-534 SEQDQYRVH
+534 
-543 KQDHK
+543 
-548 GKGE
+548 KGE